1 MKTSVTTSNSKRDE
15 KKQVNI
21 TWNSRLIF
29 QIGVI
34 ASCLIVF
41 FLMQLSFKP
50 SNSAINEAKQYDLEE
65 LPFVNYELEEK
76 LPDPVKAPL
85 KKPEIRIAAKKPVVS
100 PTKIS
105 VQDNT
110 SKDAETPVEDTQV
123 AVDEPAA
130 QTSVALE
137 KNAEN
142 DMPTGPSNIINV
154 EFVPVFPGCESL
166 SSNAEKI
173 ECMSSRINSFI
184 NRNFRK
190 EILGNMDP
198 NQTQRIYVQFKID
211 VQGFIKDVKANSTD
225 EKLKNEATRVIS
237 HLPKMKPGRQGD
249 KNVEVLYTV
258 PIVFQ
263 VQ

>member
-1 MKTSVTTSNSKRDE
+1 MKASAKTSNSKRDE

-34 ASCLIVF
+34 ASCLVVF
-41 FLMQLSFKP
+41 FLMQLSFEP
-50 SNSAINEAKQYDLEE
+50 DNSAINEGKEYDLEE
-65 LPFVNYELEEK
+65 LPFVNYALEEK
-76 LPDPVKAPL
+76 LPDPVKAPI
-85 KKPEIRIAAKKPVVS
+85 KKPEKRIVAKKPVVS

-110 SKDAETPVEDTQV
+110 SKEAETPVEDLQMAIDNPV
-123 AVDEPAA
+123 V
-130 QTSVALE
+130 QTAEATE
-137 KNAEN
+137 KTAEN
-142 DMPTGPSNIINV
+142 NLPTGPSNIINV
-154 EFVPVFPGCESL
+154 EFVPVFPGCESM

-173 ECMSSRINSFI
+173 ECMSLRINSFI

-190 EILGNMDP
+190 EILANMDG

-211 VQGFIKDVKANSTD
+211 HQGFIKDVKAISTN

-237 HLPKMKPGRQGD
+237 DLPKMKPGRQGD
-249 KNVEVLYTV
+249 KNVDVLYTV